1 MYFHVNADLDLFR
14 PSSAQIIAT
23 TVRVKAVLPPDQLYI
38 YPSINALVYLK
49 NPITIILLSISNT
62 EIPPSNHQ

>member
-14 PSSAQIIAT
+14 PSSAQIIAI

-38 YPSINALVYLK
+38 YPYINALDSL
-49 NPITIILLSISNT
+49 
-62 EIPPSNHQ
+62 